1 MATLKE
7 REVPVLVVG
16 GSLVGLTTSLL
27 LASRGVDHML
37 VERHRGTA
45 IHPRAASFHQRTM
58 EIFRSVGL
66 QQEVETVAEHEFVQ
80 HGAIVSVES
89 LCGKELKYFYKSY
102 SEGVEGLSATS
113 RLFITQVGL
122 EPLIRN
128 KAAALGAEH
137 HYGMELVGFDQDA
150 DEVRAVLR
158 SRDDGAEQL
167 VRAQYLVAADGA
179 RSAIRE
185 SLGIPMQGR
194 GTFANCVTIYFRAD
208 VKPMLGERNLSV
220 VYVNHPTLLGFF
232 RFSITADSGFLAV
245 FVTSDA
251 DGGHRSTDISVD
263 MSDRRCVEY
272 VRTALGCG
280 SDVPIEIDN
289 VQPWNAAAGWARSF
303 QKGRVFLAGDAAH
316 VVPPTGGF
324 GGNTGIADA
333 HNLAWKLAMVLDGT
347 AAPSLLETYDA
358 ERRPAGALISEQGY
372 TRYVL
377 RVDPTLPQDDLAP
390 PLDDASIELG
400 IVYRS
405 AAVMSPGDRTVETVG
420 ALDGPALDDPRAPS
434 GRVGARLP
442 HLEVSLGDQLLSLHD
457 VVGPGF
463 TLFTGPEGGAWCVA
477 AHDAATRCGVEL
489 EAHRIG
495 PSGDLVAPAGTFERG
510 FALSSDGAVIVRPDG
525 HLAWSAA
532 GVVDGA
538 SDVVEGVLSHL
549 LCRKR
554 RSVDAVS
561 AGAR

>member
-1 MATLKE
+1 MDE
-7 REVPVLVVG
+7 REVPVLIVG

-27 LASRGVDHML
+27 LASRGVPHMV
-37 VERHRGTA
+37 VERHHGTA

-58 EIFRSVGL
+58 EIFRGVGL
-66 QQEVETVAEHEFVQ
+66 QHEIESVAEHEFVQ

-122 EPLIRN
+122 EPLVRA

-137 HYGMELVGFDQDA
+137 HYGMELVSFEQDA
-150 DEVRAVLR
+150 DEVRAVVR
-158 SRDDGAEQL
+158 SRDEGDEQL

-179 RSAIRE
+179 HSVIRE
-185 SLGIPMQGR
+185 QLGVPMQGR
-194 GTFANCVTIYFRAD
+194 GTFANCITIYFRAD
-208 VKPMLGERNLSV
+208 VKPMLGDRNLSV

-251 DGGHRSTDISVD
+251 DGGNRSTDIAAD
-263 MSDRRCVEY
+263 MSDERCVEY

-280 SDVPIEIDN
+280 PEVSIEIDN
-289 VQPWNAAAGWARSF
+289 VQPWNASAGWAQTFR
-303 QKGRVFLAGDAAH
+303 QGRVLLAGDAAH

-333 HNLAWKLAMVLDGT
+333 HNLAWKLAMVLDG
-347 AAPSLLETYDA
+347 AAGPELLDTYDA

-405 AAVMSPGDRTVETVG
+405 AAVAAPDGG
-420 ALDGPALDDPRAPS
+420 AGAAPDAPPLDDPRAQS
-434 GRVGARLP
+434 GRLGARVP
-442 HLEVSLGDQLLSLHD
+442 HVEVSLGGRLLSLHD
-457 VVGPGF
+457 VVGRGF
-463 TLFTGPEGGAWCVA
+463 VLLTGPDGAAWTA
-477 AHDAATRCGVEL
+477 AAREAAARCAVQLDAYRV
-489 EAHRIG
+489 G
-495 PSGDLVAPAGTFERG
+495 PSGDLVAAAGTFGRA
-510 FALSSDGAVIVRPDG
+510 FALPPDGAVIVRPDG

-532 GVVDGA
+532 GL
-538 SDVVEGVLSHL
+538 VEGAPDVIEDVLTRV
-549 LCRKR
+549 LCRK
-554 RSVDAVS
+554 
-561 AGAR
+561 GAARPA

>member
-1 MATLKE
+1 MGE
-7 REVPVLVVG
+7 REVPVLIVG

-27 LASRGVDHML
+27 LAARGVEHMV

-58 EIFRSVGL
+58 EIFRGVGL
-66 QQEVETVAEHEFVQ
+66 QQEVESVAEREFVQ

-122 EPLIRN
+122 EPLIRDN
-128 KAAALGAEH
+128 AAALGAEH
-137 HYGMELVGFDQDA
+137 HYGTELVSFEQDA
-150 DEVRAVLR
+150 DEVRAVVR

-167 VRAQYLVAADGA
+167 VHAQYLVAADGA
-179 RSAIRE
+179 HSAIRD

-194 GTFANCVTIYFRAD
+194 GTFANCITIYFRAD
-208 VKPMLGERNLSV
+208 VKPMLGDRNLSV

-251 DGGHRSTDISVD
+251 EGGNRSTDIAAD
-263 MSDRRCVEY
+263 MSDERCVEY

-280 SDVPIEIDN
+280 ADVPIEIDS
-289 VQPWNAAAGWARSF
+289 VQPWNASAGWAQAFS
-303 QKGRVFLAGDAAH
+303 KGRVLLAGDAAH
-316 VVPPTGGF
+316 MVPPTGGF

-333 HNLAWKLAMVLDGT
+333 HNLAWKLAMVLEGT
-347 AAPSLLETYDA
+347 ASPGLLETYDA

-390 PLDDASIELG
+390 PLDDAGIELG

-405 AAVMSPGDRTVETVG
+405 AAV
-420 ALDGPALDDPRAPS
+420 AAPAERPAEQTAEEPPLDDPRAPS
-434 GRVGARLP
+434 GRLGARVP
-442 HLEVSLGDQLLSLHD
+442 HLEVRLGGQSLSSHD
-457 VVGPGF
+457 VLGRGF
-463 TLFTGPEGGAWCVA
+463 VLFTGPDGHAWCA
-477 AHDAATRCGVEL
+477 AAREAAARCRVPVDAY
-489 EAHRIG
+489 HIG
-495 PSGDLVAPAGTFERG
+495 PRGDLVAAAGTFERG
-510 FALSSDGAVIVRPDG
+510 FALPPDGAVIVRPDG

-532 GVVDGA
+532 GPVADA
-538 SDVVEGVLSHL
+538 PDVIEDVLTRA
-549 LCRKR
+549 LCRKG
-554 RSVDAVS
+554 V
-561 AGAR
+561 

>member
-1 MATLKE
+1 MATPEE
-7 REVPVLVVG
+7 REVPVLIVG

-27 LASRGVDHML
+27 LASRGVDHL
-37 VERHRGTA
+37 LIERHRGTA

-58 EIFRSVGL
+58 EIFRGVGL
-66 QQEVETVAEHEFVQ
+66 QQAVESVAAREFTQ
-80 HGAIVSVES
+80 HGAIVAVES

-122 EPLIRN
+122 EPLIRD

-137 HYGMELVGFDQDA
+137 RYGTELVSFEQDA
-150 DEVRAVLR
+150 DEVRAVVR
-158 SRDDGAEQL
+158 SRDGGAEQR
-167 VRAQYLVAADGA
+167 VHAQYLVAADGA
-179 RSAIRE
+179 HSAIRE
-185 SLGIPMQGR
+185 GLGIPMQGR
-194 GTFANCVTIYFRAD
+194 GTFANCITIYFRAD
-208 VKPMLGERNLSV
+208 VKPMLGDRNLSV

-245 FVTSDA
+245 FATSDA
-251 DGGHRSTDISVD
+251 DGGHRSTDISAD
-263 MSDRRCVEY
+263 MSDQRCVEY

-280 SDVPIEIDN
+280 VDVPIEIDN
-289 VQPWNAAAGWARSF
+289 VQPWNASAGWAQTF
-303 QKGRVFLAGDAAH
+303 QNGRVFLAGDAAH

-400 IVYRS
+400 IVYHS
-405 AAVMSPGDRTVETVG
+405 AGVVSSDKDETGEPPV
-420 ALDGPALDDPRAPS
+420 DDPRTPS
-434 GRVGARLP
+434 ARIGARLP
-442 HLEVSLGDQLLSLHD
+442 HLEVSLAGQPASSHD
-457 VVGPGF
+457 VVGRGF
-463 TLFTGPEGGAWCVA
+463 ALFTGPDGDAWCA
-477 AHDAATRCGVEL
+477 AAKEAAARTGVDVDAY
-489 EAHRIG
+489 RIG
-495 PSGDLVAPAGTFERG
+495 PSGDLVAPAGTFEHG
-510 FALSSDGAVIVRPDG
+510 FALPPDGAVMVRPDG

-532 GVVDGA
+532 GVPGDAAAVVEDVVIRVLGRNRRGVNDLPAGA
-538 SDVVEGVLSHL
+538 SP
-549 LCRKR
+549 R
-554 RSVDAVS
+554 
-561 AGAR
+561 